1 MKETYF
7 RLKNMELM
15 PRFGQGTWHMGE
27 QEDSF
32 DKEVDTLRFGINQG
46 ISLIDTA
53 EMYGDGNAEI
63 VVSEAIKGIDRKKLF
78 IVDKILPINANKYN
92 FYNSLTSSLKRLKTD
107 YIDMYLLHWRYE
119 NNLEEVIKLMEEA
132 KNKGLIKNWG
142 VSNFDTDDMEELLSL
157 KDGNNCSINQCLY
170 NISSRGVEYNLIPL
184 LKKNNIGFMAY
195 CPLAQPYE
203 KREFE
208 LIKNNKILNQIAKKY
223 NVSIYAIMIA
233 FTLRKNLFISIPKAS
248 NKEHIMDN
256 IKGAELKVDEKDWDL
271 LDNEFKAPSYK
282 TPLDIR

>member
-1 MKETYF
+1 
-7 RLKNMELM
+7 M

-119 NNLEEVIKLMEEA
+119 NNLTY
-132 KNKGLIKNWG
+132 GR
-142 VSNFDTDDMEELLSL
+142 S
-157 KDGNNCSINQCLY
+157 
-170 NISSRGVEYNLIPL
+170 
-184 LKKNNIGFMAY
+184 KK
-195 CPLAQPYE
+195 
-203 KREFE
+203 
-208 LIKNNKILNQIAKKY
+208 
-223 NVSIYAIMIA
+223 
-233 FTLRKNLFISIPKAS
+233 
-248 NKEHIMDN
+248 
-256 IKGAELKVDEKDWDL
+256 
-271 LDNEFKAPSYK
+271 
-282 TPLDIR
+282 